1 MAPNSNPRSDRQ
13 QAHGIVRAPVSPVP
27 AAQPDIV
34 RPTDDH
40 AYRILNGI
48 PDDVMSTDSK
58 ADAWDAFYQSHHS
71 QELAQKLANI
81 DAPEQ
86 VKTDLWNAKRNFS
99 DPVPTALDRAT
110 AAVHRVAALDPQ
122 VLETMERSPHILNA
136 LMTHLRQSREE

>member
-1 MAPNSNPRSDRQ
+1 MAPNSNPRSARQ

-86 VKTDLWNAKRNFS
+86 VKTDLWNAKRQFS
-99 DPVPTALDRAT
+99 DPVPSPLDKVT
-110 AAVHRVAALDPQ
+110 EAVHRVAALDPN
-122 VLETMERSPHILNA
+122 VLESMESKPNILRA
-136 LMTHLRQSREE
+136 LMSSLRQGSEE